1 MADVPHT
8 QWVYGLLYRMVKG
21 CVREGPLASTLMKKR
36 TVFSSMYLPSTHS
49 HQHPS
54 RPPTLCLRLMQH
66 LKDLSFLS
74 SLAHV
79 DLEPPCWGYRLAHD
93 HDISFPWGLY
103 FSPRFTPPTALSV
116 ACGSFCEMVSA
127 QVLVMA
133 SPLRSAPQSLAQG
146 QLVCGETSWCS
157 SHLPFSFFV
166 HTV

>member
-8 QWVYGLLYRMVKG
+8 QGVYGLLYRMVKG
-21 CVREGPLASTLMKKR
+21 CVREGPLASMLIKKR

-54 RPPTLCLRLMQH
+54 WPPTLRLRLMQH

-79 DLEPPCWGYRLAHD
+79 DLEPPCRGYRLAHD

-116 ACGSFCEMVSA
+116 ACGSSSWLLPSA
-127 QVLVMA
+127 QPRGLLHRDSWYVAKLVDVVLIYLFL
-133 SPLRSAPQSLAQG
+133 SLFIRSRREKA
-146 QLVCGETSWCS
+146 
-157 SHLPFSFFV
+157 
-166 HTV
+166 